1 MAHELTIREDGKVE
15 MAFHGDKPW
24 HFGETRPT
32 EMQANATIPEWIVG
46 AGMEWSVDS
55 SRVVYRARGSNKVC
69 VIDDSVVLHRSD
81 DDAALGIVSS
91 SYQVVQP
98 QESFEFFRDL
108 IHSLGFQINTAGT
121 MFGGK
126 RWFVSALIG
135 EQALIKNDNVRAH
148 LLFTSSA
155 DGTLKTR
162 AKFVSERV
170 VCNNTLSIALGEKNK
185 GGEVAISHRSVFD
198 ADAAKAALGLVP
210 ATFDSFMDSMRKL
223 TTRRLSGDIAE
234 TMTQKLVGKD
244 QKANKNIMALFGGDA
259 KGFAEEGFRGT
270 AWGWLNSVT
279 EYVDH
284 GMRAKSD
291 SHRLN
296 NNLFGTGD
304 TLKNAAREMAL
315 DYAN

>member
-1 MAHELTIREDGKVE
+1 MAHELTVRADNTVE
-15 MAFHGDKPW
+15 MAYVGEKPW
-24 HFGETRPT
+24 HKLGQEMRPD
-32 EMQANATIPEWIVG
+32 ATVDEWKTG
-46 AGMEWSVDS
+46 AGMDWTVES

-69 VIDDSVVLHRSD
+69 ALDDSVVLHRSD
-81 DDAALGIVSS
+81 NDAALGIVSS
-91 SYQVVQP
+91 SYQIVQP
-98 QESFEFFRDL
+98 SESLEFFRDL
-108 IHSLGFQINTAGT
+108 IQSLGFQINTAGT

-135 EQALIKNDNVRAH
+135 EAALIQNDNIRAH

-155 DGTLKTR
+155 DGSLKTR

-170 VCNNTLSIALGEKNK
+170 VCNNTLSIALGEKNT

-198 ADAAKAALGLVP
+198 AGKAKEALGIAP
-210 ATFDSFMDSMRKL
+210 RTFNQFMDSMRSL
-223 TTRRLSGDIAE
+223 TKRRLSSDIAE
-234 TMTQKLVGKD
+234 TLTEKLVKKD
-244 QKANKNIMALFGGDA
+244 QKANRAIMALFNGDA
-259 KGFAEEGFRGT
+259 KGFTEEGFRGT
-270 AWGWLNSVT
+270 PWGWLNSVT

-304 TLKNAAREMAL
+304 AIKNTAREMAL
-315 DYAN
+315 EYVS

>member
-1 MAHELTIREDGKVE
+1 
-15 MAFHGDKPW
+15 
-24 HFGETRPT
+24 
-32 EMQANATIPEWIVG
+32 MQANATIPEWIIG
-46 AGMEWSVDS
+46 AGMEWNVES
-55 SRVVYRARGSNKVC
+55 SRVVYRARGSSKV
-69 VIDDSVVLHRSD
+69 IALDDSVVLHRSD
-81 DDAALGIVSS
+81 NDAALGIVSS

-98 QESFEFFRDL
+98 KESFEFFRDL

-198 ADAAKAALGLVP
+198 ADAARQALGLVP
-210 ATFDSFMDSMRKL
+210 ATFEMFMDNMRKL
-223 TTRRLSGDIAE
+223 ANRRLSGDVAE
-234 TMTQKLVGKD
+234 TLTQKLVGKD
-244 QKANKNIMALFGGDA
+244 QKANKRIGELFLGDA
-259 KGFAEEGFRGT
+259 KGFSAEGFKGT
-270 AWGWLNSVT
+270 AWGWLNCVT
-279 EYVDH
+279 EYADH
-284 GMRAKSD
+284 DMRAKSD

-296 NNLFGTGD
+296 NSLFGTGD
-304 TLKNAAREMAL
+304 TLKTAAREMAIE
-315 DYAN
+315 YAR